1 MKHMKETLS
10 DYVRR
15 VMREKNLGVRDI
27 ERNSA
32 KAGKK
37 IAASHISKVATG
49 VITNLTADKI
59 VGLALG
65 LNVDPHEVF
74 AVISGHPIKEA
85 SSPDLRRFAKIITA
99 LADNPLLLEA
109 AEQLMRFDAKN
120 QIKAV
125 EMLKCA
131 NTLDSKPTHK
141 KKKL

>member
-1 MKHMKETLS
+1 MKQTKETLS
-10 DYVRR
+10 NYVKRI
-15 VMREKNLGVRDI
+15 MQEKNLGVRDI

-49 VITNLTADKI
+49 VIANLTADKI
-59 VGLALG
+59 VGLAMG
-65 LNVDPHEVF
+65 LNVDPHELF
-74 AVISGHPIKEA
+74 AVISGQPIKEA
-85 SSPDLRRFAKIITA
+85 SSPDLRRFAKIVNE

-109 AEQLMRFDAKN
+109 TEQLMQFDTKN

-131 NTLDSKPTHK
+131 NTLDSKPTRK
-141 KKKL
+141 KKKR